1 MRTFF
6 IVMLMTLV
14 GCKTTSD
21 KTPDAETVT
30 QQPVKATNGPELL
43 LSLKRTPCFGRCPV
57 YTVQLF
63 ADGRVHWTGDA
74 NVRERGDREG
84 RLSADEI
91 SKIAARI
98 EATDFAK
105 WKPDY
110 MNHQV
115 TDMPGAV
122 VTWKGKTIRH
132 YHGDES
138 APVDLTALETDLDV
152 LLGTA
157 KWIRGEE
164 ASDR

>member
-1 MRTFF
+1 MRT
-6 IVMLMTLV
+6 VLAVTLV
-14 GCKTTSD
+14 ALVSCKTTSE
-21 KTPDAETVT
+21 KTPDAQTVT
-30 QQPVKATNGPELL
+30 EQPVKETKGPELL

-57 YTVQLF
+57 YTVELF
-63 ADGRVHWTGDA
+63 TDGRVHFVGDS
-74 NVRERGDREG
+74 NTKERGEREG
-84 RLSADEI
+84 TLSAEQM
-91 SKIAARI
+91 SKIAERFA
-98 EATDFAK
+98 ASDFAK
-105 WKPDY
+105 WKADY

-138 APVDLTALETDLDV
+138 APPELMTLETDLDV

-157 KWIRGEE
+157 KWVRGE